1 MHREQSNFKRMK
13 NLIPQAIFGL
23 ILGFVAMLAIGCTAL
38 LTKTAPSDSL
48 PVTIGAATTN
58 DVNAVAY
65 EKLALALNA
74 QYNTSST
81 EPLVAGLGG
90 VLVTLTSAFA
100 GWYARHHTATQQ
112 IAATLAAGAPTNTK
126 T

>member
-1 MHREQSNFKRMK
+1 MRNI
-13 NLIPQAIFGL
+13 IPQAIFGL
-23 ILGFVAMLAIGCTAL
+23 IIGFIVIITIGCSAL
-38 LTKTAPSDSL
+38 LTKKAPSDSL

-58 DVNAVAY
+58 DVTAVAY

-100 GWYARHHTATQQ
+100 GWYARHHTANQQ
-112 IAATLAAGAPTNTK
+112 IAATLATTGATQAK

>member
-1 MHREQSNFKRMK
+1 MRNI
-13 NLIPQAIFGL
+13 IPQAIFGL
-23 ILGFVAMLAIGCTAL
+23 AIGFVAMIAIGCSAL
-38 LTKTAPSDSL
+38 LTKTTPSDSL

-58 DVNAVAY
+58 DCAAVAY

-74 QYNTSST
+74 QYNITST

-100 GWYARHHTATQQ
+100 GWYARHYTANQQ
-112 IAATLAAGAPTNTK
+112 IAATTAVADAAQTK